1 MNTESIA
8 RAAAA
13 KLDADRNERIAAVQ
27 TLAKAAGRVKDARAE
42 LAAAEQAQL
51 QSYRDAVK
59 LGWTITD
66 IKGFG
71 IEVPSKN
78 LGGRPRKAKTVTTK
92 PVSDSTNQSTANGD
106 Q

>member
-1 MNTESIA
+1 MDTQSIA
-8 RAAAA
+8 QAAAA
-13 KLDADRNERIAAVQ
+13 KLDADRNERIAAV
-27 TLAKAAGRVKDARAE
+27 TELAESAKRVKAARAE
-42 LAAAEQAQL
+42 LAAAEQAHL

-59 LGWTITD
+59 MGWTFPE

-92 PVSDSTNQSTANGD
+92 PVTEATGESTSNGD